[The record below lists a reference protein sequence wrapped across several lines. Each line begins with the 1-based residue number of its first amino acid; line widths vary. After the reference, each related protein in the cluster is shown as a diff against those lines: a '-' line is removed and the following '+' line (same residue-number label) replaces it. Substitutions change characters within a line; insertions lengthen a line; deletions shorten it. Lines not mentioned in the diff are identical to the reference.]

1 MSKVLTKAKIAL
13 AKMLKIDFGKTPTDQ
28 GELQHDGDVIAQ
40 GDEVFVAD
48 PDGNLVPAPDGEYK
62 NTNDETTYV
71 VVGGIV
77 TEIKEAEAPAEGG
90 EEMAEENPAEGGEEK
105 PDESADMKELLGIV
119 KELVAEVQTLSEE
132 IAKMRDDA
140 SELHKQSK
148 KVAAAL
154 KLPVEEPAS
163 SKHKKEAPK
172 ETDVAARFFGA
183 GRK

>member
-1 MSKVLTKAKIAL
+1 MSKVLTKAKLAL

-62 NTNDETTYV
+62 NTNEETTYV

-77 TEIKEAEAPAEGG
+77 TEIKAGATEENQ
-90 EEMAEENPAEGGEEK
+90 EEMAEETPEDKKEESPADA
-105 PDESADMKELLGIV
+105 PDMKEVLGIV
-119 KELVAEVQTLSEE
+119 KELVAEVQSLSEE
-132 IAKMRDDA
+132 IAKMKEDA
-140 SELHKQSK
+140 TELHKQSK

-163 SKHKKEAPK
+163 SKHKKTDTK
-172 ETDVAARFFGA
+172 ESDVAARFFGA
-183 GRK
+183 GKK